1 MESKKPTLANK
12 VMKRP
17 EYSNNPYLKII
28 AGFGGKV
35 VSVDDKKL
43 QKTEE
48 KLIKNIYEGK
58 KVSNLSKLIEKNT
71 HNVVQRSA
79 AMHRNAEKNKVDM
92 LIVGFVHAQDIKK
105 NAPSVKVKITPNLF

>member
-1 MESKKPTLANK
+1 MLGGIKKPTLANK

-48 KLIKNIYEGK
+48 
-58 KVSNLSKLIEKNT
+58 NL
-71 HNVVQRSA
+71 
-79 AMHRNAEKNKVDM
+79 
-92 LIVGFVHAQDIKK
+92 
-105 NAPSVKVKITPNLF
+105 